1 MQTVL
6 DFLAYIWDNIVVLVT
21 SGNPILNALDIIIVT
36 FIIYKAIQ
44 FLRDT
49 RAEQLL
55 KGIAVFI
62 VVLAFARLFELKALE
77 WLLDIV
83 YINAIVVLVVLFQPE
98 LRSIL
103 EYLGRGSLKGFNKI
117 VNRAP
122 IENEK
127 DSTIDAI
134 CSACA
139 SMQNDKIGALI
150 VIERETALGEIAAT
164 GTVIE
169 AEPSKELICNVF
181 FPKSPL
187 HDGAMIVRKGK
198 IYAVGCILPLSQDMT
213 LDSGL
218 GTRHRAGIGISETSD
233 ALVVIVSEETGIIS
247 VVDGGKIKRN
257 YNPSTLKSLLTK
269 RLLTVDEQT
278 EDNGKN
284 LFSKLFAKRKGGDE

>member
-62 VVLAFARLFELKALE
+62 VVLAFAKVFDLKALE

-117 VNRAP
+117 VNRTP

-257 YNPSTLKSLLTK
+257 YNPSTLKTLLTK